1 MQELNIFFKN
11 IKFNYMYNNNQLID
25 YDEYVAV
32 EHIIDRHS
40 NDFSIGIDIYKLFN
54 EISSK
59 LIDEYR
65 VEGLKFNDTYDI
77 PYPNVGYNK
86 HILRVYVIPNTK
98 NILTMYPL
106 EDKLEHNNSNTEIV
120 KQLKR

>member
-1 MQELNIFFKN
+1 MKEFNIFFKCTRYDN
-11 IKFNYMYNNNQLID
+11 LYNNNQLID

-40 NDFSIGIDIYKLFN
+40 NDFSEHIDIYSLFN
-54 EISSK
+54 EIKSK

-65 VEGLKFNDTYDI
+65 VDCLKFNDVYDI
-77 PYPNVGYNK
+77 PYQNVGYDK
-86 HILRVYVIPNTK
+86 HIIRVYTIPNTK

-106 EDKLEHNNSNTEIV
+106 EDKNIRNSDIPEIV